1 MRSADNQGY
10 AWYTVCM
17 DTALVELPDD
27 VERLKKIV
35 VEQAQRHHNEV
46 AALQRALLE
55 YKEKYEVL
63 RRKFFGASSERRKKE
78 EESLQQGWL
87 FNEAETYAEAPGAPA
102 KKVAVAAHERK
113 ARGRKALPENLERR
127 EIVHELPLEER
138 TCPACG
144 ALRPEIGQEVREELE
159 IIPARAV
166 VNVHILKKYAPCQCA
181 SCQKPIVQAE
191 GPTQLFP
198 GSSYSNHTVAFFLTA
213 KYVDAQ
219 PFYRM
224 EGILSRWGI
233 ETTRQSLC
241 KVAVAAGRAL
251 GELIE
256 ELRKDL
262 KASPVLQMDETPV
275 QVLHEKNRSAQ
286 SKSYMWVARGY
297 HERKPLLFFH
307 YHPTRAKEIVQTFL
321 AGYRGYVQTDGYA
334 GYSEVGLSPGVTHV
348 GCLAHVRRKFFEA
361 EKQGSTEAS
370 AFLSQIG
377 ALYHAEHTLRQR
389 YEEGSITTKA
399 FLEARSRAQ
408 VPRLAGMKGW
418 LLAREGRS
426 PPSLAFGKAVQY
438 ALGQWDRIEKYLEHE
453 LLTPDNNFV
462 ENAIRPFVMGRKN
475 WLFSNTPLGAHASAG
490 IYSMIE
496 TAKANGHEP
505 YKYLCY
511 LFDALPK
518 AKSKEEKRSLL
529 PYILDPNSY

>member
-1 MRSADNQGY
+1 
-10 AWYTVCM
+10 M

-27 VERLKKIV
+27 VASLKQLV
-35 VEQAQRHHNEV
+35 LEQAR
-46 AALQRALLE
+46 RAHELHEEIVQLKLKLLATE
-55 YKEKYEVL
+55 EKYEVL
-63 RRKFFGASSERRKKE
+63 RRKFFGASSERRKQE

-87 FNEAETYAEAPGAPA
+87 FNEAETYAEAPVPPP
-102 KKVAVAAHERK
+102 KKVPVAAHERK
-113 ARGRKALPENLERR
+113 ARGRKALPEDLERR
-127 EIVHELPLEER
+127 EIVHELTEQER

-144 ALRPEIGQEVREELE
+144 AVRPEIGQEVREELE

-166 VNVHILKKYAPCQCA
+166 VNVHILKKYGPCQCKECA
-181 SCQKPIVQAE
+181 SPIVQAE
-191 GPTQLFP
+191 GPAKLFP
-198 GSSYSNHTVAFFLTA
+198 GSSYSNHTVAFFLAA

-233 ETTRQSLC
+233 ATTRQSLC

-251 GELIE
+251 GELLE

-262 KASPVLQMDETPV
+262 KSSPVLQMDETVV
-275 QVLHEKNRSAQ
+275 QVLHEKHRSAQ

-297 HERKPLLFFH
+297 HERKPILFFH

-334 GYSEVGLSPGVTHV
+334 GYSEVGCTPGVTHV

-370 AFLSQIG
+370 AFLNQI
-377 ALYHAEHTLRQR
+377 ADVYHTEHTLRRR
-389 YEEGSITTKA
+389 YEEGALTTEA
-399 FLEARSRAQ
+399 FLEARSQ
-408 VPRLAGMKGW
+408 EQLPRLSAMKAW
-418 LLAREGRS
+418 LLARQGTS
-426 PPSLAFGKAVQY
+426 PPSLAFGKAVHY
-438 ALGQWDRIEKYLEHE
+438 ALGQWDRIEKYLEHA
-453 LLTPDNNFV
+453 LLTPDNNLV
-462 ENAIRPFVMGRKN
+462 ENAIRPFVIGRKN

-490 IYSMIE
+490 IYSIVE

-505 YKYLCY
+505 YRYLCY
-511 LFDALPK
+511 LFDELPK
-518 AKSKEEKRSLL
+518 AKSKEEKRALL
-529 PYILDPNSY
+529 PYMLDPNSY

>member
-1 MRSADNQGY
+1 
-10 AWYTVCM
+10 M

-27 VERLKKIV
+27 VASLKKLV
-35 VEQAQRHHNEV
+35 LEQARRAHDLEQENS
-46 AALQRALLE
+46 ALKLSLE
-55 YKEKYEVL
+55 KLQGEYEVL
-63 RRKFFGASSERRKKE
+63 RRKFFGASSERRKQQ

-87 FNEAETYAEAPGAPA
+87 FNEAETYAEAPLSPA
-102 KKVAVAAHERK
+102 QKIPVAAHERK

-127 EIVHELPLEER
+127 EIVHALTEQER
-138 TCPACG
+138 TCPSCG
-144 ALRPEIGQEVREELE
+144 TVRPEIGQEVREELE

-166 VNVHILKKYAPCQCA
+166 VNVHILKKYGPCQCKECA
-181 SCQKPIVQAE
+181 TPVIQAE
-191 GPTQLFP
+191 GPTKLFP
-198 GSSYSNHTVAFFLTA
+198 GSSYSNHTVAFFLAA

-262 KASPVLQMDETPV
+262 KASPVLQMDETVV

-286 SKSYMWVARGY
+286 RKSSMWVARGY

-361 EKQGSTEAS
+361 EKQGSSEAS
-370 AFLSQIG
+370 AFLSQI
-377 ALYHAEHTLRQR
+377 AELYHTEHTLRQR
-389 YEEGSITTKA
+389 YDEGALSTEA
-399 FLEARSRAQ
+399 FLTARREAQQPKLSA
-408 VPRLAGMKGW
+408 MKGW
-418 LLAREGRS
+418 LLSRQGRS
-426 PPSLAFGKAVQY
+426 PPSLAFGKAVHY

-453 LLTPDNNFV
+453 LLTPDNNLV
-462 ENAIRPFVMGRKN
+462 ENAIRPFVIGRKN

>member
-1 MRSADNQGY
+1 
-10 AWYTVCM
+10 M

-27 VERLKKIV
+27 VARLKKLV
-35 VEQAQRHHNEV
+35 LEQARRAHE
-46 AALQRALLE
+46 LQEEITQLKLQLLATE
-55 YKEKYEVL
+55 EKYEVL

-78 EESLQQGWL
+78 NENPQQQWL

-102 KKVAVAAHERK
+102 KKVPVAAHERK

-127 EIVHELPLEER
+127 EIVHELTEQER

-166 VNVHILKKYAPCQCA
+166 VNVHIVKKYGPCQCA

-191 GPTQLFP
+191 GPTKLFP
-198 GSSYSNHTVAFFLTA
+198 GSSYSNHTVAFFLAA

-233 ETTRQSLC
+233 ATTRQSLC
-241 KVAVAAGRAL
+241 KVAVAAGRVL
-251 GELIE
+251 GELLE
-256 ELRKDL
+256 ELRRDL
-262 KASPVLQMDETPV
+262 KASPVLQMDETVV

-286 SKSYMWVARGY
+286 SRSYMWVARGY
-297 HERKPLLFFH
+297 REKRPILFFH

-334 GYSEVGLSPGVTHV
+334 GYEEVGLSPGVTHV

-361 EKQGSTEAS
+361 EKQGSSDAS
-370 AFLSQIG
+370 SFLSQI
-377 ALYHAEHTLRQR
+377 AELYHAEHTLRQR
-389 YEEGSITTKA
+389 YEGGSITTKA
-399 FLEARSRAQ
+399 FLAARREAQQPKLSA
-408 VPRLAGMKGW
+408 MKGW
-418 LLAREGRS
+418 LLAKKGTS
-426 PPSLAFGKAVQY
+426 PPSLAFGKAVHY

-453 LLTPDNNFV
+453 LLTPDNNLV
-462 ENAIRPFVMGRKN
+462 ENAIRPFVIGRKN

-505 YKYLCY
+505 YRYLCY
-511 LFDALPK
+511 LFDELPK
-518 AKSKEEKRSLL
+518 VKSLEQKRSLL
-529 PYILDPNSY
+529 PYILKPGSY